1 MNRAEV
7 CAGFLFCGKG
17 NRAQRTH
24 VYERGRE
31 SIASVGKG
39 EDCEIAFA
47 GEDDG

>member
-7 CAGFLFCGKG
+7 GAVFLFCGKG

-24 VYERGRE
+24 VAERGRE
-31 SIASVGKG
+31 RIASVGEG
-39 EDCEIAFA
+39 EDCQVALA